1 MGTLIASAVFL
12 VLNRHTSGN
21 ETTGHDYDG
30 IQELDNPLPMWWVG
44 MFMLTIGYAIAYLVY
59 YPGLGNIDGTAGWTS
74 LDQWQQEVDRHEARF
89 APLYARLA
97 AMTPDELAQ
106 DRTAQQVG
114 RRLFINNCSTCH
126 GITAQGGLGF
136 PDLTDGEWIWGSGFD
151 DIKQAVLGGRIGVMP
166 PWGAAL
172 GETGVADVTQYT
184 LSLAGRDHDQA
195 AAQRGKAQYDTL
207 CVACH
212 GLAGEGNPMLGAPNL
227 TNDLW
232 LYGGS
237 EEDIAFAIRNGR
249 NGNMPSF
256 ADVLD
261 EQKAHILAGYVNTLQ
276 GRR

>member
-1 MGTLIASAVFL
+1 MIKLLISITATDETRAVLEGAADIVDVKNPAEGALGAASTE
-12 VLNRHTSGN
+12 VLS
-21 ETTGHDYDG
+21 
-30 IQELDNPLPMWWVG
+30 
-44 MFMLTIGYAIAYLVY
+44 
-59 YPGLGNIDGTAGWTS
+59 
-74 LDQWQQEVDRHEARF
+74 EV
-89 APLYARLA
+89 
-97 AMTPDELAQ
+97 
-106 DRTAQQVG
+106 
-114 RRLFINNCSTCH
+114 RRLLPADCPTS
-126 GITAQGGLGF
+126 
-136 PDLTDGEWIWGSGFD
+136 
-151 DIKQAVLGGRIGVMP
+151 
-166 PWGAAL
+166 AAL

-261 EQKAHILAGYVNTLQ
+261 DPEQPFDAPCRKGGKAD
-276 GRR
+276 